1 MQKNDRSFSLA
12 INPYIAGNPVGD
24 SGAFI
29 GRADVLRAVLRVL
42 RRPQDNAV
50 VLYGQRRIGKTSI
63 LQNLQL
69 RLPEH
74 GPYHP
79 IYFDLQD
86 KADLPLERVVQEL
99 ADTIAH
105 TLGQPKPELAP
116 DPELAFYQTWLPALL
131 NGLPEGAALVLLFDE
146 FDVLADPQRKEAA
159 QTFFAYLRNL
169 LASDRQ
175 RLQFVFVIGRNVD
188 DLDNI
193 ALSLFKGIPYQH
205 ISLLKYEDTL
215 QLAQISE
222 INATLTWPEAAAE
235 RIWAL
240 TSGHPFLTQ
249 QLCSHIWERAYDEDP
264 ETPPIATIEMVD
276 AAITDTLE
284 ASRNT
289 LEWLWDGLGPAERVV
304 ASALAASGPSAI
316 DQEALETLLQESG
329 VRVVIRELQNAPD
342 LLRKWDLI
350 EPAEQGYRFR
360 VELLRRWLAAEKP
373 LRRVQEEL
381 DRIEPVAENFYRAA
395 LGLYRGGKLEEASVP
410 LRQAIELNPNHVA
423 ANQLL
428 ADILLAQTHADEARQ
443 LLERLYEY
451 QPGAARPR
459 LIQVLLAKAQNADND
474 TERLALYDRVLVIA
488 PTQQR
493 AIAERQAIW
502 VRRAEEARQN
512 DDLETATTAYR
523 QAGFHNKAIQVEV
536 EQQRRVLAERL
547 QEVEALERD
556 KHYLHAL
563 ELARQLAQEYPEVFG
578 WRTTLE
584 RLEQRCATDD
594 LYRRGVEALAQGKH
608 DQARALLAQV
618 VAVEPRHEEATR
630 YLHLAVTGVDPSQL
644 ARERAH
650 YRRRAFIAGSLA
662 VILLVMVVILILT
675 NQFTM

>member
-1 MQKNDRSFSLA
+1 MQLNDKPGSKALLPL
-12 INPYIAGNPVGD
+12 NPYIAGNPVGD
-24 SGAFI
+24 SPAFI
-29 GRADVLRAVLRVL
+29 GRTDVVRAVVRVL
-42 RRPQDNAV
+42 RRPQDNAI

-69 RLPEH
+69 RLPEQ

-79 IYFDLQD
+79 VYFDLQD
-86 KADLPLERVVQEL
+86 KADLPLEHVLQDL

-105 TLGQPKPELAP
+105 TLAQPKPELAP
-116 DPELAFYQTWLPALL
+116 DPELAFHQRWLPTVL
-131 NGLPEGAALVLLFDE
+131 NNLPEGASLVLLFDE

-159 QTFFAYLRNL
+159 QAFFAYLRNL

-175 RLQFVFVIGRNVD
+175 RLQFIFVIGRNVD

-215 QLAQISE
+215 QLARLSE
-222 INATLTWPEAAAE
+222 ANGSLRWPDEAAE
-235 RIWAL
+235 QVWAL

-249 QLCSHIWERAYDEDP
+249 QLCSHVWERAYDDEP
-264 ETPPIATIEMVD
+264 ETQPVASADVVN
-276 AAITDTLE
+276 AAIGDTLE

-316 DQEALETLLQESG
+316 DQETLETLLQESG
-329 VRVVIRELQNAPD
+329 VRVVIRELQSAPD
-342 LLRKWDLI
+342 LLQKWDLI
-350 EPAEQGYRFR
+350 EPAEHGYRFR

-395 LGLYRGGKLEEASVP
+395 LGLYRGGKLDEAGGT

-428 ADILLAQTHADEARQ
+428 ADILLAQGQPDEARQ
-443 LLERLYEY
+443 ILERLYEY

-459 LIQVLLAKAQNADND
+459 LIQVLLAKAQAADND
-474 TERLALYDRVLVIA
+474 ADRLTLYEQVLTIA

-502 VRRAEEARQN
+502 VRRAEEARQS
-512 DDLETATTAYR
+512 DDLEAAAEAYR
-523 QAGFHNKAIQVEV
+523 QAGFYDKAIQVDV
-536 EQQRRVLAERL
+536 ERQRRVLAIRL
-547 QEVEALERD
+547 QQVEALERE
-556 KHYLHAL
+556 KHYLQAL
-563 ELARQLAQEYPEVFG
+563 ELARQLAQEYPEVSG
-578 WRTTLE
+578 WHTTLE
-584 RLEQRCATDD
+584 RLEHRCATDE
-594 LYRRGVEALAQGKH
+594 LYRRALEALAQR
-608 DQARALLAQV
+608 QTETASELLAQV
-618 VAVEPRHEEATR
+618 VAIDNHHEEVTR
-630 YLHLAVTGVDPSQL
+630 YLHLVATGVDPARL
-644 ARERAH
+644 ERERTR
-650 YRRRAFIAGSLA
+650 YRWWAYVTSGAAL
-662 VILLVMVVILILT
+662 VLLVIVIVMLIY
-675 NQFTM
+675 